1 MAITLE
7 LLLKVISTLST
18 LAIGLAAWLL
28 AYQQLKLSKS
38 KLKFDL
44 YEKRLALFK
53 IVRDFASTLVL
64 RGDADSGQLY
74 RETIERY
81 FLFDEDVCTYIGEMY
96 ERAKQV
102 EQTKQEL
109 SRPSLTPEERQ
120 SLNKKL
126 VGDKTWFFDQSDK
139 MIEVF
144 SKDLS
149 IKTLR

>member
-1 MAITLE
+1 MTLE
-7 LLLKVISTLST
+7 LWLKLISTLST
-18 LAIGLAAWLL
+18 LAIGVAAWFL

-53 IVRDFASTLVL
+53 VVRDFASVL
-64 RGDADSGQLY
+64 ALQGKADSGQLY

-81 FLFDEDVCTYIGEMY
+81 FLFDEDVCAYIDEMY
-96 ERAKQV
+96 EKAKQV
-102 EQTKQEL
+102 AQTKEEL
-109 SRPSLTPEERQ
+109 TRPDLTPEEKQ
-120 SLNKKL
+120 LLDKKL
-126 VGDKTWFFDQSDK
+126 VGDLVWFFDQSDK
-139 MIEVF
+139 MIQVF